1 LIIEL
6 DFVLEEVFISP
17 FDEVENGDKM
27 PNECLQID
35 KDYLLTVLKDLV
47 GFKTIVPPGGSY
59 YEIVDYLLTIFK
71 GLGFETEKIVMPQE
85 IFQSKCSDSRLSG
98 DRVNLRAILDVGA
111 KETLVIYTHLDVV
124 PPGNGWSTDPFEL
137 MQKNGRVYGRGV
149 SDSKGA
155 VAALIATLNT
165 SLKLKKPKY
174 NLDILLTTDE
184 EVGGYSGLC
193 YLTDVG
199 LVKGDFMLCMDTFSD
214 DVVIGSYGLI
224 NWEIAVHGRSAH
236 SGSSFLGVNAIE
248 KSIQVMEALIL
259 LKKDIQS
266 RKSSLAASSALEVL
280 DMKNLMPILN
290 ITMISGGIKE
300 NIIPDKC
307 TLRGD
312 RRVIPEETLE
322 KAMEEIE
329 TIIKPLD
336 VQLDLKFFP
345 GYPPMHINPDHRW
358 VEEVKQAVNRGMGFL
373 PRLSGAQGS
382 LDQAYAT
389 DKTKIPTCVYGVGR
403 QLESNIHAANE
414 NVRLSD
420 LKGYARF
427 LTELIYY

>member
-1 LIIEL
+1 M
-6 DFVLEEVFISP
+6 
-17 FDEVENGDKM
+17 DEVEDGDKM
-27 PNECLQID
+27 PHERQQIN

-47 GFKTIVPPGGSY
+47 GLKTIAPPGGFY
-59 YEIVDYLLTIFK
+59 HEIVDYLLTIFK
-71 GLGFETEKIVMPQE
+71 EFGFETEKIIMPQE
-85 IFQSKCSDSRLSG
+85 VFQSRCSDSRLSG

-137 MQKNGRVYGRGV
+137 VQKNSRLYGRGV

-155 VAALIATLNT
+155 VAALIATLST
-165 SLKLKKPKY
+165 ILKMKKPKY
-174 NLDILLTTDE
+174 NLGILLTTDE

-214 DVVIGSYGLI
+214 DVVIGSNGSI
-224 NWEIAVHGRSAH
+224 TWEIAVHGKSAH

-248 KSIQVMEALIL
+248 KSIQVMEALLL

-280 DMKNLMPILN
+280 DMKNLIPILN
-290 ITMISGGIKE
+290 ITMINGGIKE

-312 RRVIPEETLE
+312 RRVIPEETME

-345 GYPPMHINPDHRW
+345 GYPPMRMNPDHRW
-358 VEEVKQAVNRGMGFL
+358 VEEVKQAVNKGMGFL

-420 LKGYARF
+420 LMGYSRF
-427 LTELIYY
+427 LTELISS